1 MSFLV
6 AIDGP
11 AGSGKGTIAKEVAK
25 KLNFIHI
32 DTGAMY
38 RCVTLNAIN
47 NNISKEDKNAIINS
61 MNDIKI
67 DQVVKDGK
75 QVILLNQ
82 IDVTDEIRTEKVNKI
97 VPDISSI
104 HEVREKMLLLQRK
117 LAQDKDVIMEGRD
130 IGTVV
135 FPNADVKIYL
145 DGSLEVRARRR
156 YKEYLEKGMNVTYQE
171 VEESIINRDEKDKN
185 REFGAL
191 KMAEDATRVDTTL
204 LSVEE
209 VVERV
214 CSIIQ
219 EKRRE

>member
-47 NNISKEDKNAIINS
+47 NSISKDDKNAIVNS
-61 MNDIKI
+61 MEDIKI
-67 DQVVKDGK
+67 DQIVKNGN
-75 QVILLNQ
+75 QVILLNGE
-82 IDVTDEIRTEKVNKI
+82 DVTNKIRTEKVNSI
-97 VPDISSI
+97 VSDISSI

-117 LAQDKDVIMEGRD
+117 LAQGKKVIMEGRD
-130 IGTVV
+130 IGTTV

-145 DGSLEVRARRR
+145 DGSLEVRAERR
-156 YKEYLEKGMNVTYQE
+156 YKEYLEKGVNTTYEE
-171 VEESIINRDEKDKN
+171 VKESIIQRDEKDKN
-185 REFGAL
+185 RMG
-191 KMAEDATRVDTTL
+191 
-204 LSVEE
+204 
-209 VVERV
+209 
-214 CSIIQ
+214 
-219 EKRRE
+219 